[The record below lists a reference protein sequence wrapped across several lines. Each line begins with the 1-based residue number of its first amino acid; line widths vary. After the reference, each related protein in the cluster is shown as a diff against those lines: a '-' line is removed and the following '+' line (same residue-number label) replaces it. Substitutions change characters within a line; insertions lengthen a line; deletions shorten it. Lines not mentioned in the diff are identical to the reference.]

1 MITGLQA
8 RKTIEHIVQVELE
21 LKDEEEEAEKKL
33 DKMKNDYDE
42 TYNHAVFHLRLYYQ
56 PNVGQQGREDI

>member
-1 MITGLQA
+1 
-8 RKTIEHIVQVELE
+8 
-21 LKDEEEEAEKKL
+21 
-33 DKMKNDYDE
+33 MKNDYDE

>member
-21 LKDEEEEAEKKL
+21 LKDEEEEAEKKIRQNE
-33 DKMKNDYDE
+33 K
-42 TYNHAVFHLRLYYQ
+42 
-56 PNVGQQGREDI
+56 